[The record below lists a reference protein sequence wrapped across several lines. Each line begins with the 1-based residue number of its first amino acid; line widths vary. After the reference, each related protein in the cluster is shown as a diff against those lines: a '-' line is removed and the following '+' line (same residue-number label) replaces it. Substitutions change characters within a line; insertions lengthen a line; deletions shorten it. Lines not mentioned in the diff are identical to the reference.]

1 MTTMTMTESKSK
13 TLTMRDY
20 LDKLESAGKLKRVS
34 KTVDPT
40 WEPGALAKWM
50 FQALPEKDRFGL
62 RFDSVAGSEMPLV
75 LGALGSSTVAYAIG
89 LGVEPDQINAHTR
102 DALLHMIPPKTV
114 AAGAVQSIVKQG
126 ADVDLGTLPIP
137 TYTPGKDC
145 APYITTTIITRNR
158 ETGVQNL
165 GVYRTQLID
174 GQHVI
179 VNLTPGRQCYA
190 NMRSYHDRGETMPIA
205 WIIGAEPVVYMAA
218 TANLVYGVDEFDF
231 AGGLAGEA
239 IELVKA
245 VSSDLLVPAN
255 AEIVIEGEI
264 RIGET
269 ALEGPFGEFAGFMGP
284 VEQRPIATITA
295 ITMRERPIFYGLV
308 SQMPPSESTMLQS
321 LTNAGLLLKQL
332 RDDLGEV
339 AVDDVFIDLT
349 FGGVLAHAIIAMRPG
364 VPGHAKR
371 IGRIIAAT
379 APVKRIT
386 IVDSDVDIRDPLHI
400 EWAMNA
406 RYNPVRDTVIIDDVF
421 FPLHMDPSI
430 RPAGGVAPQGSK
442 IIIDATQKIDPGTFS
457 LPPREIMMNAL
468 EVWKETGLP
477 DFDIPKRAKLRIDKS

>member
-1 MTTMTMTESKSK
+1 MTTMIKTESTSK
-13 TLTMRDY
+13 TLTMRYY
-20 LDKLESAGKLKRVS
+20 LDKLESAGKLKRVA

-50 FQALPEKDRFGL
+50 FQALPEKERFGL
-62 RFDSVAGSEMPLV
+62 RFDSVQGSDIPLV
-75 LGALGSSTVAYAIG
+75 LGALGSSTEAYAIG
-89 LGVEPDQINAHTR
+89 LGVEPDNINAHTR
-102 DALLHMIPPKTV
+102 NALLHMVPPKTV
-114 AAGAVQSIVKQG
+114 TSAAVQQVVKTG

-145 APYITTTIITRNR
+145 APYITTTIVTRNR

-165 GVYRTQLID
+165 GVYRTQLKD
-174 GQHVI
+174 GKHVI

-190 NMRSYHDRGETMPIA
+190 NMMSYHSKGETMPIA
-205 WIIGAEPVVYMAA
+205 WVIGAEPVVYMAA
-218 TANLVYGVDEFDF
+218 TANLVYGVDELDF

-239 IELVKA
+239 IELVKCA
-245 VSSDLLVPAN
+245 TSDLLVPAN
-255 AEIVIEGEI
+255 AEIIIEGEI

-284 VEQRPIATITA
+284 TEQRPIAEITA
-295 ITMRERPIFYGLV
+295 ITSRENPIFYGLV

-349 FGGVLAHAIIAMRPG
+349 FGGVLAHAIVAMRPG

-371 IGRIIAAT
+371 IGRLIASMS
-379 APVKRIT
+379 PIKRIT
-386 IVDSDVDIRDPLHI
+386 LVDSDVDIRDSLHI

-406 RYNPVRDTVIIDDVF
+406 RFNPVRDTVIIDDVF

-457 LPPREIMMNAL
+457 LPPKEIMAKAL
-468 EVWKETGLP
+468 AVWNEVGLP
-477 DFDIPKRAKLRIDKS
+477 KFTPPKRATLRINKS